1 MKITINEIANAAK
14 VAKSTVSKALNG
26 QKGVSA
32 KKRDEILELVR
43 RLKYEPNA
51 SAQALASSKTGA
63 IGLLVPHEAGYSLS
77 VSFWASIITSIAE
90 EANRRRYSLLILT
103 PPDEESLMEPVESV
117 IRRRNVDGLLIGA
130 ERVDPLVMNRLVRE
144 GIPFVCIGRNPL
156 VQHCSV
162 DVDNSGGG
170 KKIVSH
176 LIEKGKSRIACLAG
190 PEEYQY
196 NRERV
201 SGYLAALEGARI
213 SWKAQVYSDYDR
225 VSMREAIGR
234 LYREHPDMDA
244 LFATAGGDVLLDCID
259 ELRAQVPDADGI
271 ALASFDDYRFFDYID
286 VPVCTVRQ
294 PVQDIGR
301 LAASLLFDT
310 LSGNAPKEI
319 DHILPVDIILR
330 EGRPATGLRRG

>member
-51 SAQALASSKTGA
+51 SAQALASNRTGA
-63 IGLLVPHEAGYSLS
+63 IGLLVPHQAGYSLS
-77 VSFWASIITSIAE
+77 VSFWSSIITSIAE

-162 DVDNSGGG
+162 DVDNAGGG
-170 KKIVSH
+170 KQIVAH
-176 LIEKGKSRIACLAG
+176 LIGKGKSRIACLAG

-201 SGYLAALEGARI
+201 SGYLAALEDAGI

-225 VSMREAIGR
+225 VSVREAVGR
-234 LYREHPDMDA
+234 LYLDHPDMDA
-244 LFATAGGDVLLDCID
+244 LFVTAGGDVLLDCID
-259 ELRAQVPDADGI
+259 GLNACAPEADGI
-271 ALASFDDYRFFDYID
+271 ALAAFDDFRFFNYID

-294 PVQDIGR
+294 PVREIGR
-301 LAASLLFDT
+301 VAASLLFDT
-310 LSGNAPKEI
+310 LAGNAPKESE
-319 DHILPVDIILR
+319 HILPVDLVIR
-330 EGRPATGLRRG
+330 EKKPGTGLQPR